1 MSDDIQIV
9 EHEGTLEEFQE
20 KMREMRDRAGAL
32 AEGYTLPPRQD
43 GCASRSPAVHAELL
57 ELVGGF
63 LDVELERQ
71 QHPIG
76 WSGTASALYETMER
90 YKHYWRHPSE
100 RNGAITHEQ
109 AAADVME
116 VLCARL
122 LRYAENGIYG
132 ADYEATRAQRKQRV
146 ARYVSG

>member
-32 AEGYTLPPRQD
+32 ADARQD

-76 WSGTASALYETMER
+76 WSGTARALYETMER

-146 ARYVSG
+146 AR